1 MYKYLYIF
9 YRLQD
14 FYAHQGYIYF
24 IKKYSNILKYVFH
37 LKEQV
42 SVWIFF
48 KCNLI

>member
-24 IKKYSNILKYVFH
+24 IKKYSTILKYVFH
-37 LKEQV
+37 LKELQFEYFLNA
-42 SVWIFF
+42 I
-48 KCNLI
+48 

>member
-14 FYAHQGYIYF
+14 FYAHQGYIYV

-37 LKEQV
+37 WKELQFEYFLNA
-42 SVWIFF
+42 I
-48 KCNLI
+48 